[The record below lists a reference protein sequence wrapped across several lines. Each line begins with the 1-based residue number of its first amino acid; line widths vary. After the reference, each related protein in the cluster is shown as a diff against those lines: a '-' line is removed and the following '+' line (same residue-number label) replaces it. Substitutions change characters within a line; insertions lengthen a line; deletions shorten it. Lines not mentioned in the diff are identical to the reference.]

1 MSGEPDASFA
11 WRVQRRYPHRDA
23 EIVELHLESQ
33 TWQGQLWKHQL
44 LLVRPH
50 RVRDERHAVFVVG
63 GGRWRDEYETATDDA
78 ALPEDG
84 ELFVAI
90 ARLLC
95 TPVVVLGQVPYQPLF
110 DLTEDRL
117 IAHTFERYLATGDAE
132 WPLLLPMVNSVV
144 RAFDAS
150 SAASE
155 REWGSPLER
164 FTVTGGS
171 KRGWT
176 TWLTAAV
183 DRARRRARTAR
194 DRRAEHGAAL
204 PAPDRSVGRAF
215 GGDPALHGSR
225 ARSDSRFARGRG
237 PSADR
242 RSFQLSREARPAEA
256 RRCSPPTT
264 NIFRSTRP
272 TSTSASYASRSICS
286 ICRTSRIASRS
297 TSRSSA
303 AYARCTRR
311 RWAVTLCRGSNG
323 IIWPPAESSRSACGR
338 SLPARRWRV
347 WRAVSDDRDFRDAE
361 WQPVA
366 ESPRSEARFVL
377 REPAEGYAATVGEAA
392 FGAGRRAFTLSTSLS
407 VAAAA
412 NERPYGTQPVGET
425 GLCAALERRLSCR
438 CPSRGQRRTM
448 RTFRHA
454 AAVGRGTAHRY
465 GENSQATPSIVLVR
479 KGRPSTSASVTR
491 RDLRADRFEMRARAR

>member
-1 MSGEPDASFA
+1 MLRARSTRRRCWSALLLAALGAVASGQGRGTEPADALAAYVAEPDASFA

-63 GGRWRDEYETATDDA
+63 GGRWRDEYEAAADDTP
-78 ALPEDG
+78 LPEDG

-90 ARLLC
+90 ARLLR

-155 REWGSPLER
+155 REWGFPLER

-183 DRARRRARTAR
+183 DARVVALAPLVIDALNMQRHFPHQIEAWGAPSEEIRPYTDLGL
-194 DRRAEHGAAL
+194 DRILASPEGAAL
-204 PAPDRSVGRAF
+204 REIVDPFSYRAKLTQPKLVVLATNDEYFPLDSANLYFGELREPKYLLYLPNEPHSVEEYEPFVRSLRALHDAAL
-215 GGDPALHGSR
+215 GGDPLPRLEWEYLA
-225 ARSDSRFARGRG
+225 
-237 PSADR
+237 SAGE
-242 RSFQLSREARPAEA
+242 L
-256 RRCSPPTT
+256 
-264 NIFRSTRP
+264 
-272 TSTSASYASRSICS
+272 
-286 ICRTSRIASRS
+286 
-297 TSRSSA
+297 
-303 AYARCTRR
+303 
-311 RWAVTLCRGSNG
+311 TLCV
-323 IIWPPAESSRSACGR
+323 RSEPG
-338 SLPARRWRV
+338 ARRWRV

-377 REPAEGYAATVGEAA
+377 RDPAQGYAAIVGEAA

-412 NERPYGTQPVGET
+412 NERPYGTQPVGQT
-425 GLCAALERRLSCR
+425 GLCAALE
-438 CPSRGQRRTM
+438 
-448 RTFRHA
+448 
-454 AAVGRGTAHRY
+454 
-465 GENSQATPSIVLVR
+465 ATPVL
-479 KGRPSTSASVTR
+479 SVP
-491 RDLRADRFEMRARAR
+491 